1 VLDTIGVHRSVEA
14 VFPPDELRDR
24 LADVGPTVAVVDSA
38 DGVDALVTFT
48 YDDSFLD
55 CGLQWI
61 HSIQSGVDRFPF
73 EVLEEAGTTLT
84 NSTGI
89 HADVVGETVVGY
101 LLSFARRLHG
111 YRSNQ
116 TRREWERPDWDEA
129 FTAEGETVCTVGLGT
144 LGRGV
149 AARADALGMDVVGVK
164 RTPTPVDHVREV
176 YPAHELHDA
185 VEGARF
191 VVLAV
196 PLTPAT
202 SGLVGE
208 AELAAMRSDAYL
220 VNVARGEV
228 LDQSA
233 LVAALDDG
241 TIRGA
246 ALDVFETEPLPETSP
261 LWDDEEVI
269 VTPHA
274 AAATGGYVDRI
285 AALVRENVRRVDRG
299 ESLANRVV

>member
-1 VLDTIGVHRSVEA
+1 
-14 VFPPDELRDR
+14 
-24 LADVGPTVAVVDSA
+24 
-38 DGVDALVTFT
+38 
-48 YDDSFLD
+48 
-55 CGLQWI
+55 
-61 HSIQSGVDRFPF
+61 
-73 EVLEEAGTTLT
+73 
-84 NSTGI
+84 
-89 HADVVGETVVGY
+89 
-101 LLSFARRLHG
+101 
-111 YRSNQ
+111 
-116 TRREWERPDWDEA
+116 
-129 FTAEGETVCTVGLGT
+129 
-144 LGRGV
+144 
-149 AARADALGMDVVGVK
+149 
-164 RTPTPVDHVREV
+164 
-176 YPAHELHDA
+176 
-185 VEGARF
+185 
-191 VVLAV
+191 V

-274 AAATGGYVDRI
+274 AAATGAYVDRI
-285 AALVRENVRRVDRG
+285 AALVRENVRRIDRG